1 VKVMVIKEERVWNDP
16 VVNDPK
22 LSDDSL
28 WRIKFVGGINI
39 LMGVVLYVIINYS
52 DAPVDAIP
60 GVFLCVGGAFFV
72 FGGCLWLYKSRKAK
86 QV

>member
-1 VKVMVIKEERVWNDP
+1 MTEERRWNDP
-16 VVNDPK
+16 VIDNPK
-22 LSDDSL
+22 LSDESL

-39 LMGVVLYVIINYS
+39 LMGILLYVIINYS

-60 GVFLCVGGAFFV
+60 GVFLCVGGAFFI
-72 FGGCLWLYKSRKAK
+72 FGGCLWLYKSRKVN